1 MVLTRGSTSL
11 GDLSM
16 RGFSLLIFALVG
28 FVSGTVLGTALDGGI
43 ENPIN
48 SFLIGLLGAVAF
60 AILQTTLVF
69 PPKESHYA
77 RRSRALQRR
86 NRRPRGPRQETA
98 GSFNERMERFAS
110 NVQQRTK
117 DHNEQ
122 SKMPLWISEECSD
135 FEPSPPKSIGIIR
148 MLLRRIRRVLAGK

>member
-43 ENPIN
+43 ENPVN
-48 SFLIGLLGAVAF
+48 SLRMGLLGGVAF
-60 AILQTTLVF
+60 AIVQSTLAF
-69 PPKESHYA
+69 PPRESYYT

-86 NRRPRGPRQETA
+86 NRRPRGPRQETE
-98 GSFNERMERFAS
+98 GSFNERMERFAAS
-110 NVQQRTK
+110 VQQRTQ

-148 MLLRRIRRVLAGK
+148 MLLHRIRRALTGK

>member
-1 MVLTRGSTSL
+1 
-11 GDLSM
+11 M
-16 RGFSLLIFALVG
+16 RLFSILFCALIG
-28 FVSGTVLGTALDGGI
+28 FVSGSILGIALDGGF
-43 ENPIN
+43 ENPSN

-69 PPKESHYA
+69 PPKKPYYT
-77 RRSRALQRR
+77 RRSHKFRR
-86 NRRPRGPRQETA
+86 RLNRRPQGPRQETE

-135 FEPSPPKSIGIIR
+135 FEPSPPKSIDIIR
-148 MLLRRIRRVLAGK
+148 ILLHRIRRVLTGK

>member
-1 MVLTRGSTSL
+1 
-11 GDLSM
+11 M
-16 RGFSLLIFALVG
+16 RLFSILFCALIG
-28 FVSGTVLGTALDGGI
+28 FVSGSILGIALDGGF
-43 ENPIN
+43 ENPSN

-86 NRRPRGPRQETA
+86 NRRPRQETE

-122 SKMPLWISEECSD
+122 SKMPLWISKECSD
-135 FEPSPPKSIGIIR
+135 FEPSPPKSIDIIR
-148 MLLRRIRRVLAGK
+148 ILLHRIRRVLTGK

>member
-1 MVLTRGSTSL
+1 
-11 GDLSM
+11 M
-16 RGFSLLIFALVG
+16 RLFSILFCALIG
-28 FVSGTVLGTALDGGI
+28 FVSGSILGIALDGGF
-43 ENPIN
+43 ENPSN

-86 NRRPRGPRQETA
+86 NRRPRQETE

-148 MLLRRIRRVLAGK
+148 MLLRRIRRVLTGK

>member
-1 MVLTRGSTSL
+1 
-11 GDLSM
+11 M
-16 RGFSLLIFALVG
+16 RLFSILFCALIG
-28 FVSGTVLGTALDGGI
+28 FVSGSILGIALDGGF
-43 ENPIN
+43 ENPSN

-69 PPKESHYA
+69 PPKKPYYT
-77 RRSRALQRR
+77 RRSHKFRR
-86 NRRPRGPRQETA
+86 RLNRRPRGPRQETE

-135 FEPSPPKSIGIIR
+135 FEPSPPKSIDIIR
-148 MLLRRIRRVLAGK
+148 ILLHRIRRVLTGK

>member
-1 MVLTRGSTSL
+1 
-11 GDLSM
+11 M
-16 RGFSLLIFALVG
+16 RLFSILFCALIG
-28 FVSGTVLGTALDGGI
+28 FVSGSILGIALDGGF
-43 ENPIN
+43 ENPSN

-60 AILQTTLVF
+60 TILQTTLVF

-86 NRRPRGPRQETA
+86 NRRPRQETE

-135 FEPSPPKSIGIIR
+135 FEPSPPKSIDIIR
-148 MLLRRIRRVLAGK
+148 ILLHRIRRVLTGK

>member
-1 MVLTRGSTSL
+1 
-11 GDLSM
+11 M

-43 ENPIN
+43 ENPVN
-48 SFLIGLLGAVAF
+48 SFLIGLLGAVVF

-86 NRRPRGPRQETA
+86 NRRPRQETE

-135 FEPSPPKSIGIIR
+135 FEPSPPKSIDIIR
-148 MLLRRIRRVLAGK
+148 ILLHRIRRVLTGK

>member
-1 MVLTRGSTSL
+1 
-11 GDLSM
+11 M
-16 RGFSLLIFALVG
+16 RLFSILFCALIG
-28 FVSGTVLGTALDGGI
+28 FVSGSILGIALDGGF
-43 ENPIN
+43 ENPSN

-86 NRRPRGPRQETA
+86 NRRPRQETE

-135 FEPSPPKSIGIIR
+135 FEPSPPKSIDIIR
-148 MLLRRIRRVLAGK
+148 ILLHRIRRVLTGK

>member
-43 ENPIN
+43 ENPVN
-48 SFLIGLLGAVAF
+48 SLRMGLLGGVAF
-60 AILQTTLVF
+60 ALVQSTLAF
-69 PPKESHYA
+69 LPIESYYT
-77 RRSRALQRR
+77 RRSRWLQRR
-86 NRRPRGPRQETA
+86 NRRPRQEIE
-98 GSFNERMERFAS
+98 GSFNERMERFAAS
-110 NVQQRTK
+110 VQQRTQ

-148 MLLRRIRRVLAGK
+148 MLLHRIRRVLTGK

>member
-1 MVLTRGSTSL
+1 
-11 GDLSM
+11 M
-16 RGFSLLIFALVG
+16 RGFSILIFASIG
-28 FVSGTVLGTALDGGI
+28 FVSGCILGVALDGGF

-48 SFLIGLLGAVAF
+48 SLGMGLLGAVAF
-60 AILQTTLVF
+60 AIVQCILVF
-69 PPKESHYA
+69 PSRESYYT
-77 RRSRALQRR
+77 RRTRALQRR
-86 NRRPRGPRQETA
+86 NRRPRQETE

-135 FEPSPPKSIGIIR
+135 FEPSPPKSIDIIR
-148 MLLRRIRRVLAGK
+148 ILLHRIRRVLTGK

>member
-1 MVLTRGSTSL
+1 
-11 GDLSM
+11 M
-16 RGFSLLIFALVG
+16 RLFSILFCALIG
-28 FVSGTVLGTALDGGI
+28 FVSGSILGIALDGGF
-43 ENPIN
+43 ENPSN

-86 NRRPRGPRQETA
+86 NRRPRQETE

-148 MLLRRIRRVLAGK
+148 MLLHRIRRVLTGK